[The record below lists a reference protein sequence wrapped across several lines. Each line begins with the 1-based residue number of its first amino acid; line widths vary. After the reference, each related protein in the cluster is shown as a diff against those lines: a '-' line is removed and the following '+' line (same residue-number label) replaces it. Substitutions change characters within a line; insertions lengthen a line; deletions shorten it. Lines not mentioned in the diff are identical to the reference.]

1 MKSKKFIL
9 IPLLFLVIFLL
20 FPLIILLSNVINIG
34 TLNNIFIEKLIE
46 ALKNSVLISIIV
58 SIISILISYIVSYL
72 IVKYHYK
79 NQKIILMFLTLP
91 MLVPTFTHA
100 LGFISIWGRNG
111 LLNNLLGS
119 DINIYGFWGIVLC
132 LICYSLPISLIMFVD
147 LLSSEDET
155 PYKVA
160 DTLGIP
166 KYSQFINIKISYI
179 LKPTLFI
186 MFTIFTMS
194 ITDYGIPMMIGG
206 NTLTLTTMIYEQIVG
221 RLNFANASLIGLM
234 LLVPAIIMFILGL
247 LMKKNNSFEY
257 KLNDESHNNSFIKIL
272 SSILFILV
280 FVFLSFPLISSIFI
294 SFMNKFP
301 QDMSFSLSHV
311 IKVIKEG
318 YLKYLLNSIIISFL
332 SANIGTILSF
342 IMSYIVTRIKDKKL
356 SKIFHLFAIFT
367 SSIPGIVLA
376 VSYMFA
382 FNKTIIYGTIIILII
397 INIVR
402 YMGNPYLILFNK
414 LSNINKE
421 IENTA
426 LTLGIPKKNI
436 IVDVIIPQILPSIIE
451 GFSFIF
457 VNTMASVTTMLFLS
471 TAFTKPL
478 ALVIVDLE
486 AHNFIEMAAFVS
498 LIILIT
504 NIIIKSLVILVSK
517 KYNSNKE
524 KNYPKLNQ
532 IL

>member
-1 MKSKKFIL
+1 MKNKKIIL
-9 IPLLFLVIFLL
+9 IPLIFLMIFLL

-46 ALKNSVLISIIV
+46 ALKNSFSISFLV
-58 SIISILISYIVSYL
+58 SIITVIISYVISQL

-79 NQKIILMFLTLP
+79 NKDLILIFLTLP

-111 LLNNLLGS
+111 LVNNLFNS

-132 LICYSLPISLIMFVD
+132 LVCYSLPISFIMFTD
-147 LLSSEDET
+147 LLSSEDRT

-166 KYSQFINIKISYI
+166 KYSQFFNIKIPYI

-186 MFTIFTMS
+186 TFTIFTMS

-206 NTLTLTTMIYEQIVG
+206 NTPTLTTMIYEQIVG
-221 RLNFANASLIGLM
+221 RLNFANASLIGLI
-234 LLVPAIIMFILGL
+234 LLLPAIIMFILGL
-247 LMKKNNSFEY
+247 LMRKNNSFEY
-257 KLNDESHNNSFIKIL
+257 NSEDNSTNKIKKVL
-272 SSILFILV
+272 SLILFIIVFILV
-280 FVFLSFPLISSIFI
+280 SFPLISCIFI

-301 QDMSFSLSHV
+301 KDMSFSLVHI

-318 YLKYLLNSIIISFL
+318 YLKYLFNSIIISFL
-332 SANIGTILSF
+332 SASIGIILSF
-342 IMSYIVTRIKDKKL
+342 IMSYIVTRLENRKV
-356 SKIFHLFAIFT
+356 SKVFHLLAIFT

-397 INIVR
+397 INIIR

-414 LSNINKE
+414 LSNIDTT
-421 IENTA
+421 IEDTA
-426 LTLGIPKKNI
+426 LTLGISRNNI
-436 IVDVIIPQILPSIIE
+436 IIDVIIPQVLPSLIE
-451 GFSFIF
+451 GFCYIF

-478 ALVIVDLE
+478 ALVIVELE
-486 AHNFIEMAAFVS
+486 AHNFIEMASFVS
-498 LIILIT
+498 LVILIT
-504 NIIIKSLVILVSK
+504 NIILKSIVIRISK
-517 KYNSNKE
+517 KYN
-524 KNYPKLNQ
+524 
-532 IL
+532 